1 MSKNPK
7 PTTEELR
14 CVYDLILRGYDDAD
28 ILAEYA
34 SLYENSNLMFP
45 YRTDK
50 RFVRERRKELAA
62 AEDVLKEH
70 VKRQVDPIIF
80 KKREEHFNHLAEIAN
95 YLLIGDLEKL
105 LPDRTT
111 DEISGTYTIYN
122 DEEEEISSRELSLRL
137 DRNIENA
144 IHHYGPSDFLDNFLL
159 HLQAECPEIKPGKWD
174 EVVRYNPYIL
184 VDAIRILS
192 QRKTFK
198 GTCPVC
204 KDW

>member
-34 SLYENSNLMFP
+34 SLYENGNLMFP

-50 RFVRERRKELAA
+50 RFVMECRKELAA
-62 AEDVLKEH
+62 AKEVLQKQL
-70 VKRQVDPIIF
+70 KAVDPIII
-80 KKREEHFNHLAEIAN
+80 KKKEEHFNHLSEIAD
-95 YLLIGDLEKL
+95 YLLIGDLVKL
-105 LPDRTT
+105 LPDQTV
-111 DEISGTYTIYN
+111 DIIPNTYTIYN
-122 DEEEEISSRELSLRL
+122 DEEEEISRRELASRL
-137 DRNIENA
+137 EENIEDA
-144 IHHYGPSDFLDNFLL
+144 IHHYGPPDFLDNFFP
-159 HLQAECPEIKPGKWD
+159 HLKAECPEIMPSEWD
-174 EVVRYNPYIL
+174 KVVRDNPYF
-184 VDAIRILS
+184 VMDTIRILS